1 MRRRRSRGRRRRWWL
16 SNNRRRNAFKDRHQM
31 LAGAFSQHGIKSF
44 LLFLF
49 AFFII
54 FNIFFNN
61 ENADVVFIRHIFL
74 ERPIPLPGSA
84 DSSSNAYIRHW
95 NSLGAYRKE
104 IWAVCQ
110 GQAYECDSPKN
121 DCVSEGNIK
130 MNSSA
135 LRWLHR
141 ALSIGSVRWGGVFHF
156 IHHLQL
162 AAMILQDQV
171 HTISTHK
178 EKHPE
183 FSLLEKPSVW
193 EVQVCKRPALS
204 KPRLLCPPGWKAAGD
219 NKQGPSIWGSSMRPF
234 YIHCPS
240 EACAC
245 SHTYFA
251 KLFKLNETKTGQKAS
266 DNLTRGECFC
276 QWERVLASKTYCQ
289 GTWYGLLNTSSEW
302 LSSASATE
310 PWSLICPKGCHFQRT
325 TWQVYTKHRK
335 ILSTT
340 VQATGW
346 WKVSRDCSSM
356 NSLPLG

>member
-1 MRRRRSRGRRRRWWL
+1 ML
-16 SNNRRRNAFKDRHQM
+16 S
-31 LAGAFSQHGIKSF
+31 
-44 LLFLF
+44 LFD
-49 AFFII
+49 I
-54 FNIFFNN
+54 F
-61 ENADVVFIRHIFL
+61 FL

-84 DSSSNAYIRHW
+84 DLSSNTYIRHW

-141 ALSIGSVRWGGVFHF
+141 AVSIGSVRWGGVFHF

-171 HTISTHK
+171 HTISPHK

-251 KLFKLNETKTGQKAS
+251 KLFKLNETKLVKRHQAISPEGSVFVNGNEFWLLKHTVKALDTDYS
-266 DNLTRGECFC
+266 TLHQNDC
-276 QWERVLASKTYCQ
+276 
-289 GTWYGLLNTSSEW
+289 LL
-302 LSSASATE
+302 
-310 PWSLICPKGCHFQRT
+310 H
-325 TWQVYTKHRK
+325 
-335 ILSTT
+335 
-340 VQATGW
+340 
-346 WKVSRDCSSM
+346 
-356 NSLPLG
+356 LPLNPGP